1 MFCKKNLA
9 GAALIGPIDRQAE
22 GLLLHLHQWT
32 IIGVCTSQKTTG
44 CRPVC
49 VRPGPESAEN
59 PLKSL
64 R

>member
-44 CRPVC
+44 CRPVMC
-49 VRPGPESAEN
+49 ASGSRIG
-59 PLKSL
+59 
-64 R
+64 